1 MLIHH
6 RVKILIPLAS
16 ANMGSISGDQPDGA
30 CLTQHPKAL
39 WGGEELWEP
48 AQALGFAPSPEAPSK
63 SLSSGLLA
71 NNPGFTLRLHWEWRL
86 GRKGQAARGGARVE
100 QRIQTCPLPQA
111 TAASCP
117 PLFSPLS
124 FLGVRM
130 LDGAEQRRRVNR
142 EVGGRSRR
150 REIPKMRSKWRR
162 EEEKEGHRGE
172 GGRGQ

>member
-1 MLIHH
+1 MA
-6 RVKILIPLAS
+6 LA
-16 ANMGSISGDQPDGA
+16 ALWVRLWGRISTEAVLEKFYDDPKSNDGNSYRLQAWLYASRLLQYADALEHLLSTGA
-30 CLTQHPKAL
+30 CPWAD
-39 WGGEELWEP
+39 
-48 AQALGFAPSPEAPSK
+48 
-63 SLSSGLLA
+63 
-71 NNPGFTLRLHWEWRL
+71 
-86 GRKGQAARGGARVE
+86 GR
-100 QRIQTCPLPQA
+100 
-111 TAASCP
+111 